1 MLSLRAHNHELLAFR
16 NAQAQAPDISSHIR
30 DYQYTSSDL
39 FSTSPVS
46 SQVFPRLPTRLSNN
60 PFQMSYN
67 LITSVH
73 SLPILT
79 QHTSPQTLPR
89 KEFKVHGFDLIT
101 HVHSLPNHTQHT
113 NPQALPH
120 KEFNVHGFGSL
131 SAYEEVNWIPTDLLG
146 RLFTRRHDFLPTLHI
161 GSQVAVHRFP
171 GHTILIL
178 HMTLSHKEFGVRFF
192 QPRVVC
198 LGVFCGLYVYFSD
211 GSFLRVCLSLIL
223 VVPLLITFYMY
234 HLHKSHDECPLLSC
248 TSFLIHH
255 SF

>member
-1 MLSLRAHNHELLAFR
+1 MINAQQWAPDTSMLSLRAHNHELLAFR

-131 SAYEEVNWIPTDLLG
+131 SAYEEVNWIDLLSTSPVSSQVFP
-146 RLFTRRHDFLPTLHI
+146 RLPTRFSNNPFQMPCDLLT
-161 GSQVAVHRFP
+161 SVHLLP
-171 GHTILIL
+171 SHTQHTSPQGWPPFLN
-178 HMTLSHKEFGVRFF
+178 S
-192 QPRVVC
+192 
-198 LGVFCGLYVYFSD
+198 VYYN
-211 GSFLRVCLSLIL
+211 G
-223 VVPLLITFYMY
+223 
-234 HLHKSHDECPLLSC
+234 
-248 TSFLIHH
+248 
-255 SF
+255 